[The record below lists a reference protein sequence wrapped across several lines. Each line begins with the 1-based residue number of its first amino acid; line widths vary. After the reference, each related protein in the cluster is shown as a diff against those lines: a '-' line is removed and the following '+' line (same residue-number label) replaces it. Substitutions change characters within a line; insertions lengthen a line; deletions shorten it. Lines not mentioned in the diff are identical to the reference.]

1 MTPTLSSQAALTFP
15 EALRPLFGRLVHEAV
30 RNGTLPAVP
39 VASAGEQQEYLMLLD
54 TNSQVWLSDL
64 GTKIRALL
72 KPSNTPIPANIAVH
86 IDASLLAAIIEA
98 RSQPRPDR
106 TPKAAAQ
113 ERQPGKPAAVT
124 SRKDGARQ
132 AVNEGQPTSE
142 PQVEAN
148 EVQPSSEPQ
157 VEVNDGSAA

>member
-1 MTPTLSSQAALTFP
+1 MTTTFSSQAAQTLP
-15 EALRPLFGRLVHEAV
+15 EALRPLFSRLVHEAV
-30 RNGTLPAVP
+30 RSGTLAAVP
-39 VASAGEQQEYLMLLD
+39 VASSGEQQDYLMLLD
-54 TNSQVWLSDL
+54 ANSQAWLSDISA
-64 GTKIRALL
+64 KIRALL
-72 KPSNTPIPANIAVH
+72 KPTNAPIPANIAVH

-98 RSQPRPDR
+98 RTQPRPDR

-113 ERQPGKPAAVT
+113 ERQPGKPAVVT
-124 SRKDGARQ
+124 PRKEGARQ

-148 EVQPSSEPQ
+148 EGQPSTEPQ

>member
-98 RSQPRPDR
+98 RSQPRPER
-106 TPKAAAQ
+106 TPKATAQ

-124 SRKDGARQ
+124 PKKGAEGTQ
-132 AVNEGQPTSE
+132 QPVNES
-142 PQVEAN
+142 
-148 EVQPSSEPQ
+148 QPSTEPQ